1 MEQKIGKIDESIKV
15 QQEKYGESLR
25 YKIQL
30 DGIMKEKQ
38 ALEVQLK
45 KSKKELDAISKQ
57 AKDREK
63 LKKTNFD
70 EKENMANLGREIEE
84 IEEKKNEYEEFRLQK
99 LNEED
104 QAIIDDIYASE
115 FDKEAARERID
126 SRNEELLKLKE
137 RDNSSL
143 SIRERVIQIFKKY
156 GFTLTAVVIAAG
168 VTIGSIISTIT
179 GAIKKLGT
187 DIAKGFK
194 NIGAKAASAIPG
206 LLGAVASLLF
216 KAAGSA
222 IGFLAEHA
230 WLLILTVVAFLFQ
243 KMTNARR

>member
-1 MEQKIGKIDESIKV
+1 MIQKIGKTDESIKTK
-15 QQEKYGESLR
+15 QEEYGKSLQ
-25 YKIQL
+25 YGTELEGLKQ
-30 DGIMKEKQ
+30 EKQ
-38 ALEVQLK
+38 ALELQFKKAKKESAAIIKQTKDPVKLK
-45 KSKKELDAISKQ
+45 KSI
-57 AKDREK
+57 
-63 LKKTNFD
+63 FD
-70 EKENMANLGREIEE
+70 EKEKMAKLEREVEE
-84 IEEKKNEYEEFRLQK
+84 IKKKKNEYEEFRLQK

-115 FDKEAARERID
+115 FDKEAARERIE

-137 RDNSSL
+137 RDNSLSL
-143 SIRERVIQIFKKY
+143 RERVIQIFKKY

-206 LLGAVASLLF
+206 LLGAVASFLF

-230 WLLILTVVAFLFQ
+230 WLLILAVVAFLFQ
-243 KMTNARR
+243 KMTNAKR

>member
-84 IEEKKNEYEEFRLQK
+84 IEERKNEYEEFRLQK

-179 GAIKKLGT
+179 GAIKQLGT

-206 LLGAVASLLF
+206 LLGSVASFHF

-230 WLLILTVVAFLFQ
+230 WLLILAVVAFLFQ
-243 KMTNARR
+243 KMSNAKR